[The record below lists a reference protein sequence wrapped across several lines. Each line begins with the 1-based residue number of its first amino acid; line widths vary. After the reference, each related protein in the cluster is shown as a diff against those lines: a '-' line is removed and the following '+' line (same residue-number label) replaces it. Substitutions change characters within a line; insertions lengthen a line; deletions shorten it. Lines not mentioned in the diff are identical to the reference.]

1 MEKFTEWIALRVSGN
16 CAFGD
21 EKRKRSGK
29 LITFP
34 ILHLMDLELDEIK
47 IIFAQ
52 KLASGEPTTRRRAFR
67 ALRDWIQAESAK
79 QEFDDKAILHITKG
93 LHYVMWMQDKM
104 LWQEQLADNIASLL
118 NLFERE
124 KESVSFIK
132 HMIITISNDW
142 SRIDRWRM
150 DKFLMLIRRLV
161 RALFLRLRSKNWEP
175 ATTNMYINA
184 FKDCV
189 ISNDKSFSEGL
200 KFHFAS
206 IYLDELDGAGGL
218 RPDQVTEL
226 LKPYAEL
233 LADRTL
239 SNYLFD
245 SIIQEIFLS
254 ILHQYAE
261 ERTEEK
267 ETEETLESASD
278 QGIKFDYAEISKL
291 LLEIG
296 KKPSIKSARRRQ
308 LYAVSKKF
316 IAAENGEV
324 PFIMVT
330 KAQTQLRTEVPKSEI
345 ASAISR
351 LTSEMAKDRL
361 INKKAKLAL
370 KNKTSLRN
378 TQSMKIV
385 RNVKKT
391 KKISKKMHQRTG
403 MIHKKRKQPKKV

>member
-1 MEKFTEWIALRVSGN
+1 MDSG
-16 CAFGD
+16 
-21 EKRKRSGK
+21 
-29 LITFP
+29 
-34 ILHLMDLELDEIK
+34 LDEVE

-52 KLASGEPTTRRRAFR
+52 KLASGEPITRRRAFR
-67 ALRDWIQAESAK
+67 TLCDWIQTESAK
-79 QEFDDKAILHITKG
+79 REFDDKAMLHLTKG

-118 NLFERE
+118 NLFKRE

-132 HMIITISNDW
+132 CMLITISNEW

-150 DKFLMLIRRLV
+150 DKFLMLMRRLV
-161 RALFLRLRSKNWEP
+161 RSLFLRLRLKNWK
-175 ATTNMYINA
+175 AAITNMYIDA

-218 RPDQVTEL
+218 RLDQVTEL

-233 LADRTL
+233 LADGTL

-261 ERTEEK
+261 EKAEK
-267 ETEETLESASD
+267 SETDETLESASD

-296 KKPSIKSARRRQ
+296 KKPSVKSARRKR
-308 LYAVSKKF
+308 LYAISKKF
-316 IAAENGEV
+316 IAAKNGEF
-324 PFIMVT
+324 PFVMVT
-330 KAQTQLRTEVPKSEI
+330 KAQTRLRTEVPKSEI
-345 ASAISR
+345 VSAVSR
-351 LTSEMAKDRL
+351 LMKEMAKDRL
-361 INKKAKLAL
+361 IKKKTKLAL
-370 KNKTSLRN
+370 KNKAPLR
-378 TQSMKIV
+378 
-385 RNVKKT
+385 
-391 KKISKKMHQRTG
+391 
-403 MIHKKRKQPKKV
+403 

>member
-1 MEKFTEWIALRVSGN
+1 
-16 CAFGD
+16 
-21 EKRKRSGK
+21 
-29 LITFP
+29 
-34 ILHLMDLELDEIK
+34 MDSELDDFE

-52 KLASGEPTTRRRAFR
+52 KLASGEPITRRRAFR
-67 ALRDWIQAESAK
+67 TLCDWLQAESARR
-79 QEFDDKAILHITKG
+79 EFDDKAILHLSKG
-93 LHYVMWMQDKM
+93 LYYVMWMQDKM

-132 HMIITISNDW
+132 CMLITISNEW
-142 SRIDRWRM
+142 LRIDRWRM

-161 RALFLRLRSKNWEP
+161 RALFLRLRSKNWK
-175 ATTNMYINA
+175 TTIINMYINA

-218 RPDQVTEL
+218 GPDQVTEL

-233 LADRTL
+233 LADGTL

-261 ERTEEK
+261 EKAERN
-267 ETEETLESASD
+267 ETDETVESASD
-278 QGIKFDYAEISKL
+278 QGIKFDYDAISKL
-291 LLEIG
+291 LLEAG
-296 KKPSIKSARRRQ
+296 KKPGVKSVRRKQ

-316 IAAENGEV
+316 IAAKNGEV

-330 KAQTQLRTEVPKSEI
+330 KAQTRLRTKVPKSEI
-345 ASAISR
+345 ESAVSR
-351 LTSEMAKDRL
+351 LMNEVAKDRM
-361 INKKAKLAL
+361 IKKKAKLAL
-370 KNKTSLRN
+370 RNKKPLRN
-378 TQSMKIV
+378 TQSMKV
-385 RNVKKT
+385 VKNTKKT
-391 KKISKKMHQRTG
+391 KKIGKKVQQQSGINR
-403 MIHKKRKQPKKV
+403 KKYRKRKF